1 VSKSAALSGRGPPKE
16 DGSDFR
22 RRHPMVPDIV
32 PWQEGQTAQSQLN
45 FRDFL
50 L

>member
-1 VSKSAALSGRGPPKE
+1 
-16 DGSDFR
+16 
-22 RRHPMVPDIV
+22 MVPDIV